1 MIGDMAMPAD
11 FEYRD
16 VFLKGRPVHEPF
28 DAFRLRHPSMDPVR
42 RAKIIAPFDALAG
55 FDEALASTE
64 VLCEPRREL
73 SDDEKEE
80 LDRRLGILHRLTRNG
95 HLAREN
101 RVPVS
106 VTRFIPFPDGDCG
119 RYETVSGICRG
130 VGPRSVA
137 VDDTAIPLAD
147 VAGIESSTLVDGRG
161 IFDFPEAD
169 EPPFFT
175 LCP

>member
-42 RAKIIAPFDALAG
+42 RAKIFAPFDALAG

-119 RYETVSGICRG
+119 RYETVSAKQER
-130 VGPRSVA
+130 PAVA
-137 VDDTAIPLAD
+137 PLAEQRLHERPPGAI
-147 VAGIESSTLVDGRG
+147 AGDDLVGSG
-161 IFDFPEAD
+161 G
-169 EPPFFT
+169 
-175 LCP
+175 